1 MTARGVCRCGD
12 SASSRVGS
20 PDTISR
26 SPNPSILNGETFPD
40 FVYSLVQRIEPGV
53 KASIVKVEYVP
64 ACEKSE
70 NPVVGFYIDQYL
82 LDRVTDR
89 NSNIPQNV
97 HRIPP
102 LEKMIFQSRKTGVDR
117 RGYHAR

>member
-1 MTARGVCRCGD
+1 
-12 SASSRVGS
+12 
-20 PDTISR
+20 
-26 SPNPSILNGETFPD
+26 
-40 FVYSLVQRIEPGV
+40 V

-70 NPVVGFYIDQYL
+70 NPVVGFHIDQYL

-102 LEKMIFQSRKTGVDR
+102 LEKMIFQSWKTGADR